1 MSETPLTPEI
11 APERIEQDLR
21 ALDSR
26 DFQLWYIPLLVLLFV
41 ALGFV
46 ALVMSQALSELSS
59 TLAHRQGTVQLML
72 GLMVL
77 LVLLNV
83 YLLQQRL
90 MLLRTRRKLILELQ
104 LAERRARTD
113 ALTGLY
119 NRRFLEEALPRE
131 IAQAER
137 HHRKLSLA
145 LVDVDGFKDFNTKFG
160 HLVGDQILV
169 EIATLLRKN
178 FRAADLVVR
187 YGGDEFLVIMPD
199 TDLVRADVAVQRL
212 SWWLE
217 RWNNRDQRQYRLSVT
232 CGVALHES
240 GQAIPDLIKAADADL
255 YVRKA
260 SSKTDAVASRNEI

>member
-1 MSETPLTPEI
+1 MSEPILPI
-11 APERIEQDLR
+11 DSAPERIEQDLR

-26 DFQLWYIPLLVLLFV
+26 DFQLWYIPLAVLLVV

-46 ALVMSQALSELSS
+46 ALVISQALSQLSS
-59 TLAHRQGTVQLML
+59 AVVRQQGTVQLIL

-90 MLLRTRRKLILELQ
+90 TLVRTRRTLILELQ
-104 LAERRARTD
+104 IAERWARTD
-113 ALTGLY
+113 ALTGVF
-119 NRRFLEEALPRE
+119 NRRFMEEALPRE

-137 HHRKLSLA
+137 HHRKLVLA

-160 HLVGDQILV
+160 HLVGDRILV
-169 EIATLLRKN
+169 EIAALLRKN
-178 FRAADLVVR
+178 FRAADLVIR

-199 TDLVRADVAVQRL
+199 TDLAQAAVAVQRL

-217 RWNNRDQRQYRLSVT
+217 RWNYRDQREYRLSVS
-232 CGVALHES
+232 CGIALHET
-240 GQAIPDLIKAADADL
+240 GKTFPDLIKAADADL
-255 YVRKA
+255 YIQKA
-260 SSKTDAVASRNEI
+260 NAKTGVLPL